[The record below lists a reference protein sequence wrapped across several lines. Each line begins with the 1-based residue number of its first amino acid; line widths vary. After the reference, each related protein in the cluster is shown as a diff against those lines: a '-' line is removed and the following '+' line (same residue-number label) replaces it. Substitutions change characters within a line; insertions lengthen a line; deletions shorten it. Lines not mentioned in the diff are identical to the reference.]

1 MESLFLLIP
10 LSIGIVFVAIWVFFG
25 ASDGGQFDDLV
36 GPGLRIL
43 HDDDSGMPADAD
55 ANGAAAAAG
64 AAQSDSA
71 AAGIATGQARQAPEN
86 RTQR

>member
-25 ASDGGQFDDLV
+25 ASDSGQFDDLV

-43 HDDDSGMPADAD
+43 RDDDSGRPANADA
-55 ANGAAAAAG
+55 AAGTAAAAAPGDPAAAG
-64 AAQSDSA
+64 AATGA
-71 AAGIATGQARQAPEN
+71 APGD